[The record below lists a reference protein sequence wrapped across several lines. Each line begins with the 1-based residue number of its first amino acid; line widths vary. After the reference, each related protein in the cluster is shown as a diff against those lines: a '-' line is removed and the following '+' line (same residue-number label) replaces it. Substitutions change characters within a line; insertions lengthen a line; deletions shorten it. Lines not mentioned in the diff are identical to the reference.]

1 MSILPRLR
9 AGSLAAI
16 TIATLSVITSCNALD
31 MSGLSEVYSSELKSI
46 GVASEGIVEV
56 GDTIRLGAWGGV
68 SGLIGILAYDPVLD
82 ASWTVS
88 NSLIARLETL
98 PPPPPEDSFPH
109 ARVLVRGLQ
118 PGRVTVFANARGI
131 SGSGEVRVIQR
142 IDHIDVRT
150 LRDTLFVGD
159 TVPIITTVV
168 GNDGSPITDVP
179 LKFEM
184 SNGVELS
191 TYTGAPRVA
200 AIASGPATVTA
211 RFRSTAGTLKLTVLA
226 R

>member
-1 MSILPRLR
+1 MS
-9 AGSLAAI
+9 A
-16 TIATLSVITSCNALD
+16 ITSCNALD
-31 MSGLSEVYSSELKSI
+31 MSGLSEVFSSDLKSI
-46 GVASEGIVEV
+46 GVTSDGIVEV

-82 ASWTVS
+82 ANWTIS

-118 PGRVTVFANARGI
+118 PGRVTVSAQARGI
-131 SGSGEVRVIQR
+131 SGSAEVRVIER

-150 LRDTLFVGD
+150 LHDTLFVGD
-159 TVPIITTVV
+159 TVSITTTVV
-168 GNDGSPITDVP
+168 DSNGLPITDVP
-179 LKFEM
+179 LTFQT
-184 SNGVELS
+184 SSGVQVS
-191 TYTGAPRVA
+191 TYTGGPRVA

-211 RFRSTAGTLKLTVLA
+211 RFRSAAGTLKLTVLA
-226 R
+226 H

>member
-1 MSILPRLR
+1 
-9 AGSLAAI
+9 
-16 TIATLSVITSCNALD
+16 
-31 MSGLSEVYSSELKSI
+31 
-46 GVASEGIVEV
+46 
-56 GDTIRLGAWGGV
+56 
-68 SGLIGILAYDPVLD
+68 
-82 ASWTVS
+82 
-88 NSLIARLETL
+88 
-98 PPPPPEDSFPH
+98 
-109 ARVLVRGLQ
+109 
-118 PGRVTVFANARGI
+118 VTVFANARGI

-142 IDHIDVRT
+142 IHHIDVRT